1 MYTYTCPPY
10 SEDCVD
16 GIATDY
22 VGWLVFALMMIG
34 NVGSDFISGIKL
46 LILTGSRTKI
56 VSLTKRTRL
65 FIGGSCLCFVSCLTV
80 LTSLVY
86 NVAIAKTNPD
96 IVGLTCLILF
106 TTIYVLTYLH
116 LHLHRQIINSIIILF
131 INEIDEKIYDI
142 IVILAPD
149 WVEQVQNPKKIK
161 AAKKK
166 FQETEKK
173 DDYELELKVE
183 NLEIELKEL
192 RELVGKLSRGRP
204 ESVTRK
210 QKSRHLSV
218 ENGDHSSLFL
228 SESIAK
234 DKRQNGLYPSI
245 APQDNGY
252 DSFLTFI
259 DSLKGNADAG
269 AYAGDDCT
277 LSKKKLGFLPA
288 ALD

>member
-1 MYTYTCPPY
+1 M
-10 SEDCVD
+10 
-16 GIATDY
+16 
-22 VGWLVFALMMIG
+22 
-34 NVGSDFISGIKL
+34 
-46 LILTGSRTKI
+46 
-56 VSLTKRTRL
+56 
-65 FIGGSCLCFVSCLTV
+65 
-80 LTSLVY
+80 
-86 NVAIAKTNPD
+86 
-96 IVGLTCLILF
+96 
-106 TTIYVLTYLH
+106 
-116 LHLHRQIINSIIILF
+116 HLHRQIINSIIILF

-149 WVEQVQNPKKIK
+149 WVEQLQDTKKIK
-161 AAKKK
+161 AAEKK

-173 DDYELELKVE
+173 DDYELQLKVE
-183 NLEIELKEL
+183 SLEIELKEL

-204 ESVTRK
+204 ESDTRK

>member
-1 MYTYTCPPY
+1 MDFTDDNSAFVYTYTCPPY

-106 TTIYVLTYLH
+106 TTIYVLTYL
-116 LHLHRQIINSIIILF
+116 SA
-131 INEIDEKIYDI
+131 
-142 IVILAPD
+142 LAP
-149 WVEQVQNPKKIK
+149 PS
-161 AAKKK
+161 A
-166 FQETEKK
+166 
-173 DDYELELKVE
+173 DY
-183 NLEIELKEL
+183 
-192 RELVGKLSRGRP
+192 
-204 ESVTRK
+204 
-210 QKSRHLSV
+210 QFYH
-218 ENGDHSSLFL
+218 HSFH
-228 SESIAK
+228 
-234 DKRQNGLYPSI
+234 Q
-245 APQDNGY
+245 
-252 DSFLTFI
+252 
-259 DSLKGNADAG
+259 
-269 AYAGDDCT
+269 
-277 LSKKKLGFLPA
+277 
-288 ALD
+288 